1 MALDEYLF
9 GKAVRYFRNKKQA
22 ETARLERSVKLDDI
36 RQRLTILARALTAAP
51 IEIYPAEKE
60 GGYRNE
66 NFFLPGSFALLPTA
80 DDNVSYYIFRVF
92 YLSVQ
97 RRLNLNWSGT
107 KEHAAEASIK
117 AAVENA
123 PRVLEEM
130 YKEYPATEAL
140 HEKLATALNDAGAL
154 QNDQCTAWLYGKW
167 MRNEIAAASTMKDDV
182 SDKLK
187 SAQKAQ
193 PKTILKAKAVES
205 VTSLEVDKKQQ
216 EDYVLTHNFEK
227 VETADEFNGVWRD
240 FDGDDELEKHQ
251 DALEELS
258 MKYTVRVDDTAHSV
272 YQSDFLEN
280 ITASE
285 CTDTAETACM
295 LYDEWDYKKRN
306 YKPGFCKLYPLV
318 LKEKDAAYYES
329 TVQSHAT
336 VLTGLRKMLSNLK
349 NKRQQVRRQSQG
361 NEFDMDA
368 VTDLMVDIRTG
379 NTPTDKIYLSTPK
392 KETDLSVLLLIDS
405 SLSSDGY
412 ADGNRIIDVEKQT
425 AILFGE
431 ILNEYEVDFSINS
444 FYSKTR
450 NYSSYITLKGFDE
463 KWSEGRQRIG
473 AMEPTGYT
481 RIGTAIR
488 HSGELLSARSAR
500 NKWCILISDGKP
512 NDFDTYEG
520 KYGIHDV
527 RQALRELHQKQINT
541 YAFAIETA
549 ARYYLPQLFGTNH
562 YQVLSSPNQLLTAM
576 TGLYD
581 KIKSRG

>member
-1 MALDEYLF
+1 MALDEYIF
-9 GKAVRYFRNKKQA
+9 GKAVRYFRNKKRE
-22 ETARLERSVKLDDI
+22 ETARLERTVHLENM

-66 NFFLPGSFALLPTA
+66 NFFLPASFALLPTA
-80 DDNVSYYIFRVF
+80 QENMQYYIFRIF

-97 RRLNLNWSGT
+97 RRLQFNWSGSSD
-107 KEHAAEASIK
+107 KAVDISIK
-117 AAVENA
+117 AAVEHA

-130 YKEYPATEAL
+130 YREYPATAAV
-140 HEKLATALNDAGAL
+140 HDQLATALNDAGAL
-154 QNDQCTAWLYGKW
+154 QHEQCLAWLYGKW
-167 MRNEIAAASTMKDDV
+167 MRNETVAASLLKDNV
-182 SDKLK
+182 SDKVK
-187 SAQKAQ
+187 AAQKAQ

-205 VTSLEVDKKQQ
+205 VVTLEVDKKQQ

-258 MKYTVRVDDTAHSV
+258 MKYTVRVDDTTHSV

-285 CTDTAETACM
+285 CTDTSETACI
-295 LYDEWDYKKRN
+295 LYDEWDYRKRN
-306 YKPGFCKLYPLV
+306 YKPGFCKLYPFV
-318 LKEKDAAYYES
+318 LKEKDAAYYE
-329 TVQSHAT
+329 TTIRTHAT

-349 NKRQQVRRQSQG
+349 NKRQQVRGQSQG
-361 NEFDMDA
+361 NEFDIDA

-379 NTPTDKIYLSTPK
+379 NTPTEKIYLSAPK
-392 KETDLSVLLLIDS
+392 KESDLSILLLIDS

-431 ILNEYEVDFSINS
+431 ILNEYEVDFCISS

-450 NYSSYITLKGFDE
+450 NYSSYITLKDFDE

-500 NKWCILISDGKP
+500 NKWCILLSDGKP

-527 RQALRELHQKQINT
+527 RQALRELHQEQINT

-562 YQVLSSPNQLLTAM
+562 YQVLSSPHQLLSSM

-581 KIKSRG
+581 KIRSRG